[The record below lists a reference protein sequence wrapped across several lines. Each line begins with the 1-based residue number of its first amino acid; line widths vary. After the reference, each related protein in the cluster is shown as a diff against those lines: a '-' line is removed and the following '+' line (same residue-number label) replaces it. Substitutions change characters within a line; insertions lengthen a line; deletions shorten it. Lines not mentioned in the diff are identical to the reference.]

1 MEFIMP
7 LLPFIAI
14 ILVMYFLM
22 IRPAQKKQREVQEMQ
37 ESLQKGDDIITIGGV
52 HGRVESFDQ
61 KHMYILTD
69 DQGTVL
75 KFERVAL
82 KEVVK

>member
-1 MEFIMP
+1 MEYLMP

-22 IRPAQKKQREVQEMQ
+22 IRPAQKKQKQVQEMQ
-37 ESLQKGDDIITIGGV
+37 AGLQKGDDVITIGGV

-82 KEVVK
+82 KEVVR

>member
-1 MEFIMP
+1 MP

-22 IRPAQKKQREVQEMQ
+22 IRPAQKKQREVQQMQ

>member
-22 IRPAQKKQREVQEMQ
+22 IRPAQKKQREVQQMQ

>member
-52 HGRVESFDQ
+52 HGRVESFNQ

>member
-1 MEFIMP
+1 MEFLMP

-22 IRPAQKKQREVQEMQ
+22 IRPAQKKQKQVQEMQ
-37 ESLQKGDDIITIGGV
+37 AGLQKGDDVITIGGV

-69 DQGTVL
+69 DRGTVL

-82 KEVVK
+82 KEVVQ